1 MPTTRCG
8 KVRRLLK
15 EGKAKVVKR
24 TPFTIQLLF
33 ETTEYVDELTLGLDT
48 GSKVIGSSV
57 SSKTKEHYSSETVLR
72 NDIVN
77 LISTKRNNRRTRRN
91 RLRYRQP
98 RFLNRVKSKNK
109 GWLAPS
115 IEQKINSHLKLVDD
129 IFSILPIGKIIVET
143 ASFDIQKM
151 KDDSISGY
159 DYQSGVQLGF
169 WNVREY
175 VLFRDMHVCQYC
187 KGKSKDKILNVH
199 HIKSRKTG
207 GDAPNNLLTL
217 CETCHKKLHN
227 GLIVLKVSNKANL
240 SFSDSAFMGIMRWT
254 FYNRLKEKYRMLDV
268 EVQNTYGYLTK
279 NKRIENGFE
288 KTHTIDAFCI
298 AGNLQA
304 IQTIEN
310 NYLIKKVRCHNRQ
323 IHKSNMLKGGKK
335 KLNQAPFLVRDFR
348 LFDKIKYN
356 GQEGFIFG
364 RRSTG
369 YFDLR
374 KLNGEVIHRSASHKK
389 LKLLEKRKNYIVE
402 RLKKKG
408 A

>member
-227 GLIVLKVSNKANL
+227 GLIVLKVSNKTNL

-356 GQEGFIFG
+356 GQEGFVFG

>member
-57 SSKTKEHYSSETVLR
+57 SSKTKEYYSSETVLR

-77 LISTKRNNRRTRRN
+77 LISTKRQNRRTRRN

-129 IFSILPIGKIIVET
+129 IFSILPIEKIIVET

-159 DYQSGVQLGF
+159 GYQNGDQLGF

-175 VLFRDMHVCQYC
+175 VLFRDNHVCQYC

-199 HIKSRKTG
+199 HIRSRKVG

-217 CETCHKKLHN
+217 CETCHKKLHK
-227 GLIVLKVSNKANL
+227 GLIVLKDSNKTNL
-240 SFSDSAFMGIMRWT
+240 SFRDSTFMGIMRWT
-254 FYNRLKEKYRMLDV
+254 FYNRLKEKYGKLYV
-268 EVQNTYGYLTK
+268 EVQNTYGFLTK
-279 NKRIENGFE
+279 NKRIENGFK

-304 IQTIEN
+304 MQTIEN

-323 IHKSNMLKGGKK
+323 IHKSNILKGGKK
-335 KLNQAPFLVRDFR
+335 KLNQAPFLVKDFR

-369 YFDLR
+369 YFDVR
-374 KLNGEVIHRSASHKK
+374 KLNGEVIHRSASYKK
-389 LKLLEKRKNYIVE
+389 IKLLEKRKNYIVE